1 MLFRDVNKYEIA
13 PQYALLFGVYTADW
27 RQFRAIFPRR
37 KCKTNSGWAPLC
49 PPWSDARDATNVVIL
64 GFSAICISWV
74 PPRGLRLTPIPA
86 RNWVF
91 RDAGSRMPMTAGM
104 VQAALARIQPI
115 VRETNLTL
123 IPA

>member
-27 RQFRAIFPRR
+27 RKFRAIFPRR

-91 RDAGSRMPMTAGM
+91 RRASLKSRTESIAP
-104 VQAALARIQPI
+104 ARFAYIEHTEGQL
-115 VRETNLTL
+115 V
-123 IPA
+123 